1 MKASILFLLLLTGC
15 VSAQPVLMYP
25 TLPASIT
32 SPCVETHPVLK
43 TNEDLLYWNIDLK
56 SELAQ
61 CSVKQKALADAIT
74 PKSPNK

>member
-15 VSAQPVLMYP
+15 STQPVLMYP

-32 SPCVETHPVLK
+32 SPCVESHPVLK

-61 CSVKQKALADAIT
+61 CSVKQKALADAIH
-74 PKSPNK
+74 PLK